1 MLPKKTQASSPS
13 KSRSPRKHEKRRIV
27 KASPEYD
34 QDSDSDDADDSDVE
48 LSEGGESVLPPR
60 SHKGL
65 KVSTRSRSSSG
76 ASPSKRSK
84 NQPAATALSPRA
96 KVASSPR
103 GKVASS
109 PRVTAKVRLHFF
121 FF

>member
-27 KASPEYD
+27 KPSAEYDD
-34 QDSDSDDADDSDVE
+34 QDSDPDDADDSDVE
-48 LSEGGESVLPPR
+48 LSEGGESVLPSH
-60 SHKGL
+60 SHKSL
-65 KVSTRSRSSSG
+65 KVTTRSRSSSG

-84 NQPAATALSPRA
+84 NQPAAIALSPRA
-96 KVASSPR
+96 KVVSSPR
-103 GKVASS
+103 VKVTS
-109 PRVTAKVRLHFF
+109 PRVTAKVRFHFF